1 MASRLK
7 TLKPRVATI
16 STQRIK
22 IVEAR
27 RDGATPREDATPRT
41 RGRAW
46 MEIRARW
53 LRANP
58 LCCVCEAEGKI
69 TVADEVDHIVP
80 LSVGG
85 RDDESNYQSLCKPCH
100 AVKTA
105 GEAARRSTNV
115 QHHPEWLPE
124 PTIPVYVIAGPP
136 GSGKTTYVRE
146 RAQPGDLVLDVD
158 VIAADL
164 HGVALY
170 QATLEQR
177 RAAIRYRNKMLAA
190 LADRRSPY
198 RCAWLIVT
206 AGSPDKR
213 EFWQRKY
220 GNLQVLGTDKTTCME
235 RVRSDTRRRA
245 EDIPAILAAISEWF

>member
-1 MASRLK
+1 MTRLK
-7 TLKPRVATI
+7 TIKPRLQTM
-16 STQRIK
+16 STQRVKTAEIK
-22 IVEAR
+22 RERTA
-27 RDGATPREDATPRT
+27 PREDVTPRT

-69 TVADEVDHIVP
+69 TIADEVDHIVP

-85 RDDESNYQSLCKPCH
+85 RDHESNYQSLCKPCH

-146 RAQPGDLVLDVD
+146 RAQPGDLVLDAD
-158 VIAADL
+158 FIAADL
-164 HGVALY
+164 HGLPLY
-170 QATLEQR
+170 HATRDQLR
-177 RAAIRYRNKMLAA
+177 TAIRYRNQMLGT
-190 LADRRSPY
+190 LASARCPY

-213 EFWQRKY
+213 EFWRRKY
-220 GNLQVLGTDKTTCME
+220 GNLQVLDTDKATCME
-235 RVRSDTRRRA
+235 RVRSDTRRRP